1 MKKLILIGMVVVF
14 ISSGCTA
21 FQTKTEKGAA
31 GGAMAGQAI
40 GRDTKGTVLSAVDG
54 TAPGVGVDLM
64 MDRQE
69 AEMRDALAASEAAA
83 IRREGE
89 LLAITL
95 KGDVRFDLDSDAVQ
109 FGLYNELDRIAQ
121 IMIKYPQTTILVE
134 GHTDGTG
141 SDTYNLQLSERRA
154 KSVKFLLVQRG
165 VQIQR
170 IKIIGYGE
178 GRPVATNATA
188 EGRQM
193 NRRVEIRISP
203 VTL

>member
-1 MKKLILIGMVVVF
+1 MKKLILIGMVIVF
-14 ISSGCTA
+14 ILSGCAAT
-21 FQTKTEKGAA
+21 QTKTEKGTA

-40 GRDTKGTVLSAVDG
+40 GRDTKGIVLGAVDG
-54 TAPGVGVDLM
+54 TAPGAGIDLM
-64 MDRQE
+64 MDKQE
-69 AEMRDALAASEAAA
+69 SEMRDALAASEAAA

-121 IMIKYPQTTILVE
+121 IMIKYHQTSILVE

-141 SDTYNLQLSERRA
+141 SDTYNQQLSERRA

-165 VQIQR
+165 VQIRR